1 MKVKVTQ
8 SCPALF
14 DSIDYTIHRLLQA
27 RILEWVAFPFSS
39 GSSWPCNQTK
49 VSCIWGRFFFNW
61 AIREPQISW
70 RMGHIYGLSERN
82 TWNNRQIWHW
92 STEWSRKKAS
102 RVLPREHTG
111 HSKHSQP
118 ITQERMLHM
127 DITKWS
133 IPKSGWLCS
142 LKPKMEKLYTV
153 SKNKTRSWLLLRS
166 WTPYSY
172 KSNSDLN

>member
-1 MKVKVTQ
+1 MG
-8 SCPALF
+8 SL
-14 DSIDYTIHRLLQA
+14 SLLQVIFPTQGSNSGLPYC
-27 RILEWVAFPFSS
+27 RQILYQVSHKGSTGIIEWVAYPFSS

-111 HSKHSQP
+111 HSKHLLP
-118 ITQERMLHM
+118 TTQDKTLHM
-127 DITKWS
+127 DITRWS
-133 IPKSGWLCS
+133 TLKSDWLYP
-142 LKPKMEKLYTV
+142 LQPKMEKLYTV
-153 SKNKTRSWLLLRS
+153 SKNKSGSRLWLRS
-166 WTPYSY
+166 
-172 KSNSDLN
+172 